1 MDKVYIVKSYFE
13 DFDSSSIKIIGVFT
27 DKKIAQEILEKWKEF
42 YETKQI
48 SILEK
53 PKKWK
58 PTEED
63 LKSGL
68 NDWTDSIE
76 YAERMSDYRD
86 IIIFKEIFI
95 DEHQLNQD
103 LSLQDEYLNDNLLSL
118 MTQWNRNHI
127 LNKLV

>member
-27 DKKIAQEILEKWKEF
+27 DKKIAQETLEKWKEF
-42 YETKQI
+42 YETKKI

-58 PTEED
+58 PDEQD
-63 LKSGL
+63 LKLGL

-76 YAERMSDYRD
+76 YAEIMSDYRD